1 MKELV
6 LARHGESEYSLQQLV
21 NGDPGVACPL
31 TEAGREQARAL
42 GRALA
47 GEPVDLCAVTSFAR
61 TRETAELALAG
72 RDVPVVVVA
81 ELNDPRVGE
90 LEGRTLAE
98 YREWAW
104 AKGPLE
110 RPPGGG
116 ESRGELA
123 ARYARGLR
131 ALLARPE
138 GTVLCIA
145 HALPVAYALDASRGL
160 SPSQRARPIEY
171 ATPYRLSSVEVE
183 RAAAL
188 LEGWARSPAF

>member
-1 MKELV
+1 MRTLL
-6 LARHGESEYSLQQLV
+6 LARHGESEYSLRGLV

-31 TEAGREQARAL
+31 TEAGRAQARAL

-47 GEPVDLCAVTSFAR
+47 DEPVELCAVTELAR

-72 RDVPVVVVA
+72 RGVPLLVVA
-81 ELNDPRVGE
+81 ELNDPRVGAY
-90 LEGRTLAE
+90 EGRTLAE

-104 AKGPLE
+104 TTGPRE

-123 ARYARGLR
+123 ERYARGLR
-131 ALLARPE
+131 LLLARPE
-138 GTVLCIA
+138 RTVLCVA

-160 SPSQRARPIEY
+160 TPRRRVRPIAY
-171 ATPYRLSSVEVE
+171 ATPYRLSAAEVE

-188 LEGWARSPAF
+188 LAEWARSPAF